1 MVFRV
6 QSRGSSARG
15 LRQLRLRLGHFSFCV
30 ERSNLQRDKI
40 ESRETSWAV
49 IAVVQESMVRAWMGV
64 VGVRR

>member
-1 MVFRV
+1 M
-6 QSRGSSARG
+6 
-15 LRQLRLRLGHFSFCV
+15 

-64 VGVRR
+64 VGMRR